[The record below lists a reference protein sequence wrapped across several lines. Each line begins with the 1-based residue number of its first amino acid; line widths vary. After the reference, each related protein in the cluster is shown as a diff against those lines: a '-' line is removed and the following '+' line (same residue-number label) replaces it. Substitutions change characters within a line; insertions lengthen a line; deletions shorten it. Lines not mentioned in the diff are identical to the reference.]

1 MTRNGGS
8 FVFVNTM
15 KSYCGKCEFFKFEDA
30 DGLGWCSLWEESDVS
45 REDEACVEYQED
57 EVDYE

>member
-45 REDEACVEYQED
+45 CEDEACVEFQED